1 LLLEEEAVAAAATK
15 EEEKEEEEEEE
26 EEEVAAAALPC
37 WVVGGGW
44 EVRQTYVPGR
54 REAWERREEVL
65 LGGLVLRPL
74 LLVWLPKQRKDNACT
89 RKHQAH
95 SITPSPLPPS
105 PPCVRELTSCFEG
118 RSSSM

>member
-1 LLLEEEAVAAAATK
+1 M
-15 EEEKEEEEEEE
+15 
-26 EEEVAAAALPC
+26 AAAALPC

-89 RKHQAH
+89 Q
-95 SITPSPLPPS
+95 TPSPQHHPFTPPS
-105 PPCVRELTSCFEG
+105 LP
-118 RSSSM
+118 SMRA